1 MNVEELMQRAISLAD
16 PYKYKTKP
24 NPVVGCLILKNG
36 LIISEGAHEVFGSD
50 HAEVNA
56 IRNAKKNMDSK
67 LDSFEDLTLICTLEP
82 CNHIGKTGAC
92 TEAIIES
99 GIKKVFIGC
108 MDPNPLVAGE
118 GIKKLIKNGI
128 NVEVGFCEE
137 AIQEQNKFFFYKH
150 NNNKPFITLKIA
162 ISKDGKSHNQDGSRA
177 WITCE
182 ESRQDVQLIR
192 AMHDAILTGGNTVLK
207 DNPLMNA
214 RVDFPVNQPKKIL
227 LTNKEGLNNNFFKDA
242 EVLIIKERDIHV
254 IIEDLKHL
262 DINSILVEAG
272 PKLANS
278 FLLSGLVD
286 ELIIYESP
294 ENFGPNGVS
303 WFEEDNAVEKLG
315 FNLESSYKIESDI
328 KKIYKKC

>member
-24 NPVVGCLILKNG
+24 NPVVGCLILKDG

-118 GIKKLIKNGI
+118 GIKRLIKNGI

-162 ISKDGKSHNQDGSRA
+162 ISKDGKSHNQDGSRS

-227 LTNKEGLNNNFFKDA
+227 LTSKEGLNNNFFKDA

-303 WFEEDNAVEKLG
+303 WFEEDKAVEKLG

>member
-24 NPVVGCLILKNG
+24 NPVVGCLILKDG

-56 IRNAKKNMDSK
+56 IRNAKKNMDLK
-67 LDSFEDLTLICTLEP
+67 LDSFKDLTLICTLEP

-227 LTNKEGLNNNFFKDA
+227 LTSKEGLNNNFFKDA

-303 WFEEDNAVEKLG
+303 WFEEDKAVEKLG

>member
-24 NPVVGCLILKNG
+24 NPVVGCLILKDG

-162 ISKDGKSHNQDGSRA
+162 ISKDGKSHNQDGNRA

-227 LTNKEGLNNNFFKDA
+227 LTSKEGLNNNFFKDA

-303 WFEEDNAVEKLG
+303 WFEEDKAVEKLG

>member
-24 NPVVGCLILKNG
+24 NPVVGCLILKDG

-92 TEAIIES
+92 TEAIIKS

-162 ISKDGKSHNQDGSRA
+162 ISKDGKSHNQDGSRS

-227 LTNKEGLNNNFFKDA
+227 LTSKEGLNNNFFKDA

-303 WFEEDNAVEKLG
+303 WFEEDKAVEKLG

>member
-24 NPVVGCLILKNG
+24 NPVVGCLILKDG

-56 IRNAKKNMDSK
+56 IRNAKKNMNSK

-118 GIKKLIKNGI
+118 GIKKLIKNGV

-303 WFEEDNAVEKLG
+303 WFEEDKAVEKLG

>member
-24 NPVVGCLILKNG
+24 NPVVGCLILKDG

-108 MDPNPLVAGE
+108 MDPNPIVAGE
-118 GIKKLIKNGI
+118 GIKRLIKNGI

-162 ISKDGKSHNQDGSRA
+162 ISKDGKSHNQDGKRT

-227 LTNKEGLNNNFFKDA
+227 LTSKEGLNNNFFKDA
-242 EVLIIKERDIHV
+242 EVLIIKERNIHV

-303 WFEEDNAVEKLG
+303 WFEEDKAVEKLG

>member
-24 NPVVGCLILKNG
+24 NPVVGCLILKDG

-118 GIKKLIKNGI
+118 GIKRLIKNGI

-162 ISKDGKSHNQDGSRA
+162 ISKDGKSHNQDGKRA

-227 LTNKEGLNNNFFKDA
+227 LTSKEGLNNNFFKDA

-303 WFEEDNAVEKLG
+303 WFEEDKAVEKLG

>member
-24 NPVVGCLILKNG
+24 NPVVGCLILKDG

-56 IRNAKKNMDSK
+56 IRNAKKNMDLK
-67 LDSFEDLTLICTLEP
+67 LDSFKDLTLICTLEP

-118 GIKKLIKNGI
+118 GIKRLIKNGI

-162 ISKDGKSHNQDGSRA
+162 ISKDGKSHNQDGKRA

-227 LTNKEGLNNNFFKDA
+227 LTSKEGLNNNFFKDA

-303 WFEEDNAVEKLG
+303 WFEEDKAVEKLG

>member
-24 NPVVGCLILKNG
+24 NPVVGCLILKDG

-56 IRNAKKNMDSK
+56 IRNAKKNMDLK
-67 LDSFEDLTLICTLEP
+67 LDSFKDLTLICTLEP

-303 WFEEDNAVEKLG
+303 WFEEDKAVEKLG

>member
-24 NPVVGCLILKNG
+24 NPVVGCLILKDG

-118 GIKKLIKNGI
+118 GIKKLIKNGV

-227 LTNKEGLNNNFFKDA
+227 LTSKEGLNNNFFKDA
-242 EVLIIKERDIHV
+242 EVMIIKERDIHV

-303 WFEEDNAVEKLG
+303 WFEEDKAVEKLG

>member
-118 GIKKLIKNGI
+118 GIKRLIKNGI

-303 WFEEDNAVEKLG
+303 WFEEDKAVEKLG

>member
-16 PYKYKTKP
+16 PHKYKTKP
-24 NPVVGCLILKNG
+24 NPVVGCLILKDG

-162 ISKDGKSHNQDGSRA
+162 ISKDGKSHNQDGKRA

-303 WFEEDNAVEKLG
+303 WFEEDKAVEKLG

>member
-24 NPVVGCLILKNG
+24 NPVVGCLILKDG

-118 GIKKLIKNGI
+118 GIKRLIKNGI

-227 LTNKEGLNNNFFKDA
+227 LTSKEGLNNNFFKDA

-303 WFEEDNAVEKLG
+303 WFEEDKAVEKLG

>member
-24 NPVVGCLILKNG
+24 NPVVGCLILKDG

-118 GIKKLIKNGI
+118 GIKKLIKNGV

-162 ISKDGKSHNQDGSRA
+162 ISKDGKSHNQDGKRT

-227 LTNKEGLNNNFFKDA
+227 LTSKEGLNNNFFKDA

-303 WFEEDNAVEKLG
+303 WFEEDKAVEKLG

>member
-24 NPVVGCLILKNG
+24 NPVVGCLILKDG

-67 LDSFEDLTLICTLEP
+67 LDSFQDLTLICTLEP

-227 LTNKEGLNNNFFKDA
+227 LTSKEGLNNNFFKDA

-303 WFEEDNAVEKLG
+303 WFEEDKAVEKLG

>member
-24 NPVVGCLILKNG
+24 NPVVGCLILKDG

-162 ISKDGKSHNQDGSRA
+162 ISKDGKSHNQDGKRS

-227 LTNKEGLNNNFFKDA
+227 LTSKEGLNNNFFKDA

-303 WFEEDNAVEKLG
+303 WFEEDKAVEKLG

>member
-24 NPVVGCLILKNG
+24 NPVVGCLILKDG

-162 ISKDGKSHNQDGSRA
+162 ISKDGKSHNQDGKRT

-227 LTNKEGLNNNFFKDA
+227 LTSKEGLNNNFFKDA

-303 WFEEDNAVEKLG
+303 WFEEDKAVEKLG

>member
-24 NPVVGCLILKNG
+24 NPVVGCLILKDG

-162 ISKDGKSHNQDGSRA
+162 ISKDGKSHNQDGSRS

-227 LTNKEGLNNNFFKDA
+227 LTSKEGLNNNFFKDA

>member
-24 NPVVGCLILKNG
+24 NPVVGCLILKDG

-56 IRNAKKNMDSK
+56 IRNAKKNMDLK
-67 LDSFEDLTLICTLEP
+67 LDLFKDLTLICTLEP

-162 ISKDGKSHNQDGSRA
+162 ISKDGKSHNQDGKRT

-227 LTNKEGLNNNFFKDA
+227 LTSKEGLNNNFFKDA

-303 WFEEDNAVEKLG
+303 WFEEDKAVEKLG

>member
-24 NPVVGCLILKNG
+24 NPVVGCLILKDG

-56 IRNAKKNMDSK
+56 IRNAKKNMDLK
-67 LDSFEDLTLICTLEP
+67 LDLFKDLTLICTLEP

-118 GIKKLIKNGI
+118 GIKKLIKNGV

-162 ISKDGKSHNQDGSRA
+162 ISKDGKSHNQDGKRT

-227 LTNKEGLNNNFFKDA
+227 LTSKEGLNNNFFKDA

-303 WFEEDNAVEKLG
+303 WFEEDKAVEKLG

>member
-24 NPVVGCLILKNG
+24 NPVVGCLILKDG

-56 IRNAKKNMDSK
+56 IRNAKRNMDSK

-118 GIKKLIKNGI
+118 GIKRLIKNGI

-162 ISKDGKSHNQDGSRA
+162 ISKDGKSHNQDGSRS

-227 LTNKEGLNNNFFKDA
+227 LTSKEGLNNNFFKDA

-303 WFEEDNAVEKLG
+303 WFEEDKAVEKLG

>member
-16 PYKYKTKP
+16 PHKYKTKP
-24 NPVVGCLILKNG
+24 NPVVGCLILKDG

-162 ISKDGKSHNQDGSRA
+162 ISKDGKSHNQDGKRS

-227 LTNKEGLNNNFFKDA
+227 LTSKEGLNNNFFKDA

-303 WFEEDNAVEKLG
+303 WFEEDKAVEKLG

>member
-24 NPVVGCLILKNG
+24 NPVVGCLILKDG

-118 GIKKLIKNGI
+118 GIKRLIKNGI

-162 ISKDGKSHNQDGSRA
+162 ISKDGKSHNQDGKRT

-227 LTNKEGLNNNFFKDA
+227 LTSKEGLNNNFFKDA

-303 WFEEDNAVEKLG
+303 WFEEDKAVEKLG

>member
-24 NPVVGCLILKNG
+24 NPVVGCLILKDG

-67 LDSFEDLTLICTLEP
+67 LDSFKDLTLICALEP

-294 ENFGPNGVS
+294 ENFGLNGVS
-303 WFEEDNAVEKLG
+303 WFEEDKAVEKLG
-315 FNLESSYKIESDI
+315 FNLESSYKIKSDI

>member
-24 NPVVGCLILKNG
+24 NPVVGCLILKDG

-227 LTNKEGLNNNFFKDA
+227 LTSKEGLNNNFFKDA

>member
-24 NPVVGCLILKNG
+24 NPVVGCLILKDG

-118 GIKKLIKNGI
+118 GIKRLIKNGI

-162 ISKDGKSHNQDGSRA
+162 ISKDGKSHNRDGKRA

-227 LTNKEGLNNNFFKDA
+227 LTSKEGLNNNFFKDA

-303 WFEEDNAVEKLG
+303 WFEEDKAVEKLG

>member
-24 NPVVGCLILKNG
+24 NPVVGCLILKDG

-162 ISKDGKSHNQDGSRA
+162 ISKDGKSHNQDGRRS

-227 LTNKEGLNNNFFKDA
+227 LTSKEGLNNNFFKDA

-303 WFEEDNAVEKLG
+303 WFEEDKAVEKLG

>member
-24 NPVVGCLILKNG
+24 NPVVGCLILKDG

-118 GIKKLIKNGI
+118 GIKRLIKNGI
-128 NVEVGFCEE
+128 IVEVGFCEE

-162 ISKDGKSHNQDGSRA
+162 ISKDGKSHNQDGKRT

-227 LTNKEGLNNNFFKDA
+227 LTSKEGLNNNFFKDA

-303 WFEEDNAVEKLG
+303 WFEEDKAVEKLG

>member
-24 NPVVGCLILKNG
+24 NPVVGCLILKDG

-118 GIKKLIKNGI
+118 GIKRLIKNGI

-162 ISKDGKSHNQDGSRA
+162 ISKDGKSHNQDGKRT

-227 LTNKEGLNNNFFKDA
+227 LTSKEGLNNNFFKDA
-242 EVLIIKERDIHV
+242 EVLIIKKTDIHV

>member
-24 NPVVGCLILKNG
+24 NPVVGCLILKDG

-67 LDSFEDLTLICTLEP
+67 LDSFKDLTLICTLEP

-92 TEAIIES
+92 TEAIIKS

-118 GIKKLIKNGI
+118 GVKKLIKNGI

-227 LTNKEGLNNNFFKDA
+227 LTSKEGLNNNFFKDA

-303 WFEEDNAVEKLG
+303 WFEEDKAVEKLG

>member
-24 NPVVGCLILKNG
+24 NPVVGCLILKDG

-162 ISKDGKSHNQDGSRA
+162 ISKDGKSHNQDGSRS

-227 LTNKEGLNNNFFKDA
+227 LTSKEGLNNNFFKDA

-303 WFEEDNAVEKLG
+303 WFEEDKAVEKLG

>member
-24 NPVVGCLILKNG
+24 NPVVGCLILKDG

-56 IRNAKKNMDSK
+56 IRNAKKNMDLK

-118 GIKKLIKNGI
+118 GIKRLIKNGI
-128 NVEVGFCEE
+128 NVKVGFCEE

-227 LTNKEGLNNNFFKDA
+227 LTSKEGLNNNFFKDA

-303 WFEEDNAVEKLG
+303 WFEEDKAVEKLG

>member
-24 NPVVGCLILKNG
+24 NPVVGCLILKDG

-56 IRNAKKNMDSK
+56 IRNVKKNMDSK

-118 GIKKLIKNGI
+118 GIKRLIKNGI
-128 NVEVGFCEE
+128 NVEVGFCEG

-162 ISKDGKSHNQDGSRA
+162 ISKDGKSHNQDGKRT

-227 LTNKEGLNNNFFKDA
+227 LTSKEGLNNNFFKDA

-303 WFEEDNAVEKLG
+303 WFEEDKAVEKLG

>member
-24 NPVVGCLILKNG
+24 NPVVGCLILKDG

-108 MDPNPLVAGE
+108 MDPNPLVAGK
-118 GIKKLIKNGI
+118 GIKKLIKNGV

-242 EVLIIKERDIHV
+242 EVLIINPPRYSCH
-254 IIEDLKHL
+254 
-262 DINSILVEAG
+262 
-272 PKLANS
+272 
-278 FLLSGLVD
+278 
-286 ELIIYESP
+286 Y
-294 ENFGPNGVS
+294 
-303 WFEEDNAVEKLG
+303 
-315 FNLESSYKIESDI
+315 
-328 KKIYKKC
+328 

>member
-24 NPVVGCLILKNG
+24 NPVVGCLILKDG

-67 LDSFEDLTLICTLEP
+67 LDSFKDLTLICTLEP

-118 GIKKLIKNGI
+118 GIKRLIKNGI

-162 ISKDGKSHNQDGSRA
+162 ISKDGKSHNQDGKRA

-227 LTNKEGLNNNFFKDA
+227 LTSKEGLNNNFFKDA

-303 WFEEDNAVEKLG
+303 WFEEDKAVEKLG